1 MKKFL
6 LGFIVCVLLF
16 FSFTGCDSRERLYI
30 YNWAYF
36 IPHEILEQFEEEFN
50 VRIVLDEY
58 ASNEEM
64 FAKLLTIGTQGRM
77 YDIAFPSEDFVPIML
92 EAGMLAELD
101 HSLIPNLRYIN
112 PMVRNMMF
120 YDPNLRYSVPYA
132 IGAAA
137 IIVNTAMVP
146 DYEESWNIFAREDL
160 RGRMTLLDDL
170 RETIG
175 GALIYLGYSVNT
187 INQNE
192 INEAADLIIN
202 QWMPNLLA
210 FDAGSFGRVYASGD
224 AWVVHGW
231 PETVFE
237 EIDGNDE
244 LIANTAFFFPREGI
258 TGYVDNMVILNRGG
272 NQKLAHEFINFIHRP
287 EIYAIFLDEFRYP
300 DAINLYAVP
309 YMTNEPLYSASD
321 IYGAEL
327 KDGLGEDLAL
337 YNRAWFDRIRIGN

>member
-1 MKKFL
+1 MKKFVLGLFVWAL
-6 LGFIVCVLLF
+6 L
-16 FSFTGCDSRERLYI
+16 FTGCDRRERLYI

-36 IPHEILEQFEEEFN
+36 IPLSILEQFEQEFN

-64 FAKLLTIGTQGRM
+64 FAKLMTIGARGRM
-77 YDIAFPSEDFVPIML
+77 YDLVFPSEDFVPIMIR
-92 EAGMLAELD
+92 EGMLAELD

-112 PMVRNMMF
+112 PMVTDMMF
-120 YDPNLRYSVPYA
+120 YDPGMNYSVPYA

-137 IIVNTAMVP
+137 IIVNTEMVP

-187 INQNE
+187 TNPGE
-192 INEAADLIIN
+192 IDEAVELILSD
-202 QWMPNLLA
+202 WAPNLLA

-237 EIDGNDE
+237 EIDGDDE
-244 LIANTAFFFPREGI
+244 LIAKTAFFFPHEGI
-258 TGYVDNMVILNRGG
+258 TGYVDNMVILQRGS
-272 NQKLAHEFINFIHRP
+272 NQKMAHEFINFIHRP
-287 EIYAIFLDEFRYP
+287 DIYAIFLDEFRYP
-300 DAINLYAVP
+300 TAINLYAVEH
-309 YMTNEPLYSASD
+309 MEREPLYSAED

-327 KDGLGEDLAL
+327 KDGLGEDISL
-337 YNRAWFDRIRIGN
+337 YTRAWFDRIRIGN

>member
-1 MKKFL
+1 MKKFVIGL
-6 LGFIVCVLLF
+6 VICVLVLA
-16 FSFTGCDSRERLYI
+16 GCDRRERLYI

-36 IPHEILEQFEEEFN
+36 IPHTILEQFEEEFN

-64 FAKLLTIGTQGRM
+64 FAKLLTIGARGRM
-77 YDIAFPSEDFVPIML
+77 YDLVFPSEDFIPIMRD
-92 EAGMLAELD
+92 AGMLAELD

-112 PMVRNMMF
+112 PMVTNMMF
-120 YDPNLRYSVPYA
+120 YDPYMNYSVPYA

-170 RETIG
+170 RETLG
-175 GALIYLGYSVNT
+175 AALIYLGYSVNT
-187 INQNE
+187 INPAE
-192 INEAADLIIN
+192 INEAAELIIN
-202 QWMPNLLA
+202 NWMPNLLA
-210 FDAGSFGRVYASGD
+210 FDAGSFGRVYSSGD

-237 EIDGNDE
+237 EIQDNPE
-244 LIANTAFFFPREGI
+244 LVANTAFFFPREGI
-258 TGYVDNMVILNRGG
+258 SGYVDNMAVLARGD
-272 NQKLAHEFINFIHRP
+272 NTALAHEFINFIHRP

-300 DAINLYAVP
+300 NAINLYAIP
-309 YMTNEPLYSASD
+309 FMENEPLYSAED

-327 KDGLGEDLAL
+327 KDGLGEDIIH